1 MEKTESIEEAR
12 AFLMSVE
19 ELAALL
25 HKSPATVR
33 SDVHRRP
40 MGLPPRY
47 KLPGMKRIFLNGA
60 RSWNGWTLIY
70 KRNLSL

>member
-47 KLPGMKRIFLNGA
+47 KLPGMKRIF
-60 RSWNGWTLIY
+60 Y
-70 KRNLSL
+70 KRCEVMEWLDSHIQKES

>member
-33 SDVHRRP
+33 SEVHRRP

-47 KLPGMKRIFLNGA
+47 KLPGMKRIFFK
-60 RSWNGWTLIY
+60 RSEVMEWLDSHIQ
-70 KRNLSL
+70 KES